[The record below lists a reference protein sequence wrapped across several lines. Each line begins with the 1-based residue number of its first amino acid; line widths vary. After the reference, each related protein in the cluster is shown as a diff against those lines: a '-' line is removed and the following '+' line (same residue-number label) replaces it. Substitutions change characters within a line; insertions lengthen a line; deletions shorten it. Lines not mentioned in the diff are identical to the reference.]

1 MKLIAIPRN
10 LGSYFEKKIKYF
22 YLGIPLS
29 VHHAVP
35 VSICPGSPGR
45 YYSRHVPAPRTTRL
59 NHLPIHAPYYNHH
72 PESEGKD
79 LIILNLRKSSSSCS
93 LCQVERLR
101 VFPKHVYIYWEVVFF
116 NLFCTSSIPLQCS
129 GNISGNRLRSA
140 DYSRFSSFDI
150 YSSIH
155 PFIHPTFLNLHFLP
169 SLQNEIIRK
178 SVLFTTM
185 NLVIQNL
192 LKSLNFFQSNLP
204 NSLCIL
210 FLTWFL

>member
-1 MKLIAIPRN
+1 M
-10 LGSYFEKKIKYF
+10 
-22 YLGIPLS
+22 
-29 VHHAVP
+29 HHAVP

-93 LCQVERLR
+93 LCRVERLR
-101 VFPKHVYIYWEVVFF
+101 VFPKPVYIYTGRLYSLICFAQAVFHF
-116 NLFCTSSIPLQCS
+116 KAV
-129 GNISGNRLRSA
+129 GISGNRLRSA

-155 PFIHPTFLNLHFLP
+155 P
-169 SLQNEIIRK
+169 
-178 SVLFTTM
+178 
-185 NLVIQNL
+185 
-192 LKSLNFFQSNLP
+192 SNLP
-204 NSLCIL
+204 KSAFSAFSSKCYYNKIFTFYHNEFSYSE
-210 FLTWFL
+210 FLEKSQFFPKQFT

>member
-1 MKLIAIPRN
+1 MN
-10 LGSYFEKKIKYF
+10 L

-93 LCQVERLR
+93 MCRVERLC
-101 VFPKHVYIYWEVVFF
+101 VFPKPVYTRGLYSLICFAQAVFHF
-116 NLFCTSSIPLQCS
+116 KAV
-129 GNISGNRLRSA
+129 GISGNRLESA
-140 DYSRFSSFDI
+140 NYSRFSSFDI
-150 YSSIH
+150 HSSI
-155 PFIHPTFLNLHFLP
+155 
-169 SLQNEIIRK
+169 Q
-178 SVLFTTM
+178 
-185 NLVIQNL
+185 
-192 LKSLNFFQSNLP
+192 QSNI
-204 NSLCIL
+204 SI
-210 FLTWFL
+210 FSVFSSKYV